1 MKKSTIVSF
10 LSILIGCFFSS
21 ENYQDFICLICCSF
35 LIFIFA
41 FVFCKSVDSYL
52 QRRHYQQIA
61 NEIDR
66 LLLSDRFL
74 TVIKNGLQDNDANK
88 QLHSDSTK
96 KIQLSTGQ
104 I

>member
-1 MKKSTIVSF
+1 MKKSMLVSF
-10 LSILIGCFFSS
+10 LRILIGCFFSS

-74 TVIKNGLQDNDANK
+74 TVIKNGLQDAAVDE
-88 QLHSDSTK
+88 QLHTNSTE
-96 KIQLSTGQ
+96 KIQQSTGQ

>member
-1 MKKSTIVSF
+1 MKKSAIVSF
-10 LSILIGCFFSS
+10 LSVLIGCFFSS
-21 ENYQDFICLICCSF
+21 ENYQDFICLICYSV

-52 QRRHYQQIA
+52 QRRQYQQIA

-74 TVIKNGLQDNDANK
+74 TVIKNGLQDADNK
-88 QLHSDSTK
+88 QLHTDLTEN
-96 KIQLSTGQ
+96 IQQSTGQ

>member
-52 QRRHYQQIA
+52 QRRQYQQIA
-61 NEIDR
+61 NEIDK
-66 LLLSDRFL
+66 LLISNRFL
-74 TVIKNGLQDNDANK
+74 TVIKDGCQDAVDK
-88 QLHSDSTK
+88 QLHTDLTE
-96 KIQLSTGQ
+96 KIQQSTGQ

>member
-1 MKKSTIVSF
+1 MRKSTIVSF
-10 LSILIGCFFSS
+10 LSILTGCFFST
-21 ENYQDFICLICCSF
+21 ENYQDFICLICCSV
-35 LIFIFA
+35 LIFLFA
-41 FVFCKSVDSYL
+41 FVFWKSVDSYS

-74 TVIKNGLQDNDANK
+74 TVIKNGLQDAAVDE
-88 QLHSDSTK
+88 QFHTDLTE
-96 KIQLSTGQ
+96 KIQQSTGQ

>member
-10 LSILIGCFFSS
+10 LNIVIGFFFSS

-52 QRRHYQQIA
+52 QRRHYRQIA
-61 NEIDR
+61 NEIYR

-74 TVIKNGLQDNDANK
+74 TVIKNGLQDGNE
-88 QLHSDSTK
+88 QLYTDSTK
-96 KIQLSTGQ
+96 KIELSTGQ